1 MRKTLEI
8 GCGLGFLLT
17 LLLTVAIH
25 GTAAQVRQDT
35 LRLHVV
41 ANSDTWEDQLC
52 KLAVRDAVLQTAA
65 DTLQGCGTSEQAEA
79 RLRALLPA
87 LEQTARLAAKGQN
100 VTVQLQKQDFTAR
113 EYGRFSLPEGEY
125 TALRVTLGA
134 GEGRNWFCV
143 LYPALCVS
151 ASEARYPGKAE
162 NALVFGKYEIRSA
175 LWDALAG
182 A

>member
-65 DTLQGCGTSEQAEA
+65 DALQDCETSEQAEA

-87 LEQTARLAAKGQN
+87 LEQTARLTAKGQN

-113 EYGRFSLPEGEY
+113 EYGRFSLPEGAY

-151 ASEARYPGKAE
+151 ASEARYPGRAE
-162 NALVFGKYEIRSA
+162 NALVFGKYELRSA
-175 LWDALAG
+175 LWDALTAS
-182 A
+182 

>member
-65 DTLQGCGTSEQAEA
+65 DALHSADFFYDTSKHD
-79 RLRALLPA
+79 LS
-87 LEQTARLAAKGQN
+87 
-100 VTVQLQKQDFTAR
+100 
-113 EYGRFSLPEGEY
+113 SLPQSVP
-125 TALRVTLGA
+125 RVG
-134 GEGRNWFCV
+134 GQQDV
-143 LYPALCVS
+143 
-151 ASEARYPGKAE
+151 ARH
-162 NALVFGKYEIRSA
+162 L
-175 LWDALAG
+175 LDLDA
-182 A
+182 